1 MTPNLA
7 RLLRSNFALSLPIA
21 LAMPLVVAA
30 LPAQAQMSFQG
41 LDLSGGQ
48 SPSQPAAAA
57 KKTSKAPKVTPKAP
71 HSDQPAMPGLDL
83 SGSPPPPRAPGMAP
97 TMVLPGF
104 SATGKPIP
112 RQRMDLVAKQLKD
125 GRFPESARAAF
136 EITNEASDPDQAAEA
151 EYLLAKSLYK
161 LKMYHSALRH
171 FSKVLARGTDGKF
184 FRPSLEWVF
193 FISRKTVDEDIVLD
207 EVARYSTVAFPPR
220 YQSEFRYLLARY
232 YLARAEALIAAGQ
245 VNEGRSTLKQA
256 RQLVEMVPKTT
267 PYFAKARFLAGTAA
281 YQDATASLQAGQTG
295 APESLGQAFEAFKE
309 VVRVTNPRDPEAFHD
324 WHTRELAFM
333 NLARIHFEARQ
344 NRAAIY
350 YYGKVDRGGEQW
362 LEALYEMAWA
372 EYRIGD
378 YERALG
384 NMITLNS
391 PFFQDEYFPESLTVK
406 AIIYY
411 ENCRYNEARATIDDF
426 ESIYGP
432 VHDELE
438 KITGREQVPE
448 AFYQLLDDIQ
458 QKQRQKS
465 STALLDRILKLALS
479 DKDLKRRNGSIQ
491 ELEGELD
498 SIAGTA
504 ESFRYSDLAK
514 TLLDELKAERQLAI
528 SQAGLIARAKLEQE
542 RDDLKDLLGKGLR
555 IKFETQEKEKQL
567 LEGRLAGQNS
577 SPEVLKQYRYSVA
590 VSDGDQYWPYEGEYW
605 RDELGTY
612 QYTLTKGCRQQGASP
627 VIGNLPASSP
637 GGGVGQHDR

>member
-1 MTPNLA
+1 MKERSAGASWRLGGVFLA
-7 RLLRSNFALSLPIA
+7 A
-21 LAMPLVVAA
+21 LAVA
-30 LPAQAQMSFQG
+30 LPAQAQLQFQG
-41 LDLSGGQ
+41 LDLSGGKPEKSAPPAKK
-48 SPSQPAAAA
+48 SPSKSPAPGSSA
-57 KKTSKAPKVTPKAP
+57 T
-71 HSDQPAMPGLDL
+71 AMPGLDL
-83 SGSPPPPRAPGMAP
+83 SGAGAKKAGAPGSAP
-97 TMVLPGF
+97 TMVLPGLTV
-104 SATGKPIP
+104 TGKTIP
-112 RQRMDLVAKQLKD
+112 RQRMDAVAKELKD
-125 GRFPESARAAF
+125 GRFPEAARAAF
-136 EITNEASDPDQAAEA
+136 DITREAGDPDQAAEA

-161 LKMYHSALRH
+161 MKMYHSALRH
-171 FSKVLARGTDGKF
+171 FSKVLGRGTDGKF

-232 YLARAEALIAAGQ
+232 YLGRAEALIGAGQ
-245 VNEGRSTLKQA
+245 INEGRQTLKQA

-267 PYFAKARFLAGTAA
+267 AYFAKARFLAGTAA
-281 YQDATASLQAGQTG
+281 YQDATASLQPGQVG
-295 APESLGQAFEAFKE
+295 APESLAQAFEAFKE
-309 VVRVTNPRDPEAFHD
+309 VVRVTNPRDPDAFHD
-324 WHTRELAFM
+324 WRTRELAFM

-372 EYRIGD
+372 EYRLGD

-384 NMITLNS
+384 NMVTLNS

-438 KITGREQVPE
+438 RLTAREQAPE

-458 QKQRQKS
+458 AKQRSRS
-465 STALLDRILKLALS
+465 STPLLDRILKLALS
-479 DKDLKRRNGSIQ
+479 DKDLKRRNSSIQ
-491 ELEGELD
+491 ELEAETD
-498 SIAGTA
+498 SVGNTSEA
-504 ESFRYSDLAK
+504 FRYSDLAK
-514 TLLDELKAERQLAI
+514 QLLDELKAERQASI

-567 LEGRLAGQNS
+567 LEQKMLGQAGA
-577 SPEVLKQYRYSVA
+577 PEVLRRYRYSVA
-590 VSDGDQYWPYEGEYW
+590 VSDSEQYWPYEGEYW

-612 QYTLTKGCRQQGASP
+612 QYTLTKGCRQSAGTALDVAPSRTE
-627 VIGNLPASSP
+627 
-637 GGGVGQHDR
+637 H

>member
-1 MTPNLA
+1 
-7 RLLRSNFALSLPIA
+7 
-21 LAMPLVVAA
+21 
-30 LPAQAQMSFQG
+30 
-41 LDLSGGQ
+41 
-48 SPSQPAAAA
+48 
-57 KKTSKAPKVTPKAP
+57 
-71 HSDQPAMPGLDL
+71 MPGLDL
-83 SGSPPPPRAPGMAP
+83 SASAPKRPAQPMSAP
-97 TMVLPGF
+97 TMVLPGM
-104 SATGKPIP
+104 AVAGKPIP
-112 RQRMDLVAKQLKD
+112 RQRIDAAAKQLKD
-125 GRFPESARAAF
+125 GRYSEAAQSAFA
-136 EITNEASDPDQAAEA
+136 ITKETGDSEQFAEA
-151 EYLLAKSLYK
+151 EYLFAKSLYK

-171 FSKVLARGTDGKF
+171 FSRVLARGTEGKF
-184 FRPSLEWVF
+184 FRPSLEWLF

-207 EVARYSTVAFPPR
+207 DVARYSTVAFPPR

-245 VNEGRSTLKQA
+245 VNEGRQTLKQA
-256 RQLVEMVPKTT
+256 RQLVEMVPRTT
-267 PYFAKARFLAGTAA
+267 AYFAKARFLAGTAA
-281 YQDATASLQAGQTG
+281 YQDATASLQPGQVG
-295 APESLGQAFEAFKE
+295 APESLAQAFEAFKE

-324 WHTRELAFM
+324 WRTRELAFM

-344 NRAAIY
+344 NRAANY
-350 YYGKVDRGGEQW
+350 YYAKVERGGEQW

-391 PFFQDEYFPESLTVK
+391 PFFEDEYFPESLTVK

-438 KITGREQVPE
+438 KITGREQPPE

-458 QKQRQKS
+458 AKQRSKS

-479 DKDLKRRNGSIQ
+479 DKGLKRRNGSIQ
-491 ELEGELD
+491 ELEGEID
-498 SIAGTA
+498 SVGNTPEAFG
-504 ESFRYSDLAK
+504 YSEGAK
-514 TLLDELKAERQLAI
+514 QLLEELKAERQAAI
-528 SQAGLIARAKLEQE
+528 AQAGLIARAKLEQE

-555 IKFETQEKEKQL
+555 IKFETQEKEKQF
-567 LEGRLAGQNS
+567 LEQRTMGQGS
-577 SPEVLKQYRYSVA
+577 APEVLRSYRYSVA
-590 VSDGDQYWPYEGEYW
+590 VSDAEQYWPYEGEYW

-612 QYTLTKGCRQQGASP
+612 QYTLTKGCRQSAA
-627 VIGNLPASSP
+627 VDK
-637 GGGVGQHDR
+637 GGK